1 MSYRRRALRQYG
13 RRKYTYRPSFRFAKE
28 FKAHGYRS
36 WRNAIISEIT
46 GKLRSASDKRLEEHY
61 EQILGE
67 KPPEFEPKTIMLS
80 EDHAVAL
87 VPSGTMNKKIVDDPH
102 LDGLRRG
109 LARIYRAYKKTKR
122 RVKAKPMKYYREK
135 ADKDG
140 TVRIGRSRYKAKY
153 VISAIR
159 TLGGDCYLYT
169 PPKNAVLIMENENG
183 DRVFIAPFIKERG
196 KI

>member
-1 MSYRRRALRQYG
+1 MC
-13 RRKYTYRPSFRFAKE
+13 RPSFRFAKE
-28 FKAHGYRS
+28 FKAYEYRR

-61 EQILGE
+61 KGVLGE
-67 KPPEFEPKTIMLS
+67 SPPEFEPKTVMLS
-80 EDHAVAL
+80 EDHVAAL
-87 VPSGTMNKKIVDDPH
+87 VPSGTMSKKIADDPH
-102 LDGLRRG
+102 LDDLRRG
-109 LARIYRAYKKTKR
+109 LARIYRTYKKTKRR

-140 TVRIGRSRYKAKY
+140 LVRIGRSRYKAKY

-169 PPKNAVLIMENENG
+169 PPKNAVLVMENEKG